1 VVKVVAVTPE
11 AIDVYVPLTVV
22 VDLYTEYEVAWS
34 GETHDIMTVF
44 PLQDPETPLGALTE
58 SDFPWEVGVELR
70 WSTHNVAA
78 STGTATRHEKTKAT
92 VKLLATLVLF
102 IFCRFLTKKD

>member
-1 VVKVVAVTPE
+1 MVNSAVETDWELVQLEPNSVETLNQSLLFPRLAVVKVVAVTPE

-58 SDFPWEVGVELR
+58 SDFP
-70 WSTHNVAA
+70 
-78 STGTATRHEKTKAT
+78 
-92 VKLLATLVLF
+92 
-102 IFCRFLTKKD
+102 

>member
-1 VVKVVAVTPE
+1 
-11 AIDVYVPLTVV
+11 
-22 VDLYTEYEVAWS
+22 
-34 GETHDIMTVF
+34 
-44 PLQDPETPLGALTE
+44 
-58 SDFPWEVGVELR
+58 
-70 WSTHNVAA
+70 VAA